1 MKLDELE
8 QWTILILDDGP
19 LFFDRIA
26 TIKKEYGPD
35 ADVTFHDV
43 QAVDIDEDILED
55 IEDELDGDDGLELI
69 PDEEKP
75 FS

>member
-8 QWTILILDDGP
+8 QWTELILDDGP

-26 TIKKEYGPD
+26 TIRKEQGPD
-35 ADVTFHDV
+35 ADVTIEDV
-43 QAVDIDEDILED
+43 RLIDINEDILED

-69 PDEEKP
+69 SDEDKP
-75 FS
+75 